1 MSWTD
6 EQRKAFELNRAS
18 WDERVG
24 AHWTSDMY
32 RRHADALRGGQPCVP
47 EGIVQGMGDVGGKS
61 LVHLQCHMGMETLSW
76 SLLGANA
83 TGLDFSQPAIEKA
96 ELLRDELKLEA
107 NFVCANVY
115 DAAEVLGRTFDIVF
129 VSVGAV
135 CWLPDIARW
144 GEVVGRLL
152 RPGGRLYMN
161 EVHPFTEVF
170 EDHPDAP
177 GIAVQYAY
185 MGAGRQEFDC
195 PGTYAEPDAQF
206 QHTRTVDY
214 LHTIGSILNALIG
227 AGLVIDSLDESARC
241 VWPRFKVMEQ
251 RGPDHWSLP
260 GPVLDKLPNVYT
272 LLAHKA
278 L

>member
-1 MSWTD
+1 MFWTD

-47 EGIVQGMGDVGGKS
+47 EDIVRGMGDVEGKA

-96 ELLRDELKLEA
+96 ELLRDELKLGA
-107 NFVCANVY
+107 DFVCANVY
-115 DAAEVLGRTFDIVF
+115 DAAEVLG
-129 VSVGAV
+129 
-135 CWLPDIARW
+135 
-144 GEVVGRLL
+144 
-152 RPGGRLYMN
+152 PGGRLYMN

-170 EDHPDAP
+170 DDHPDAP

-185 MGAGRQEFDC
+185 MDAGRQAFDC
-195 PGTYAEPDAQF
+195 PGTYADPDAQF
-206 QHTRTVDY
+206 QHTQTVDY
-214 LHTIGSILNALIG
+214 LHTIGSVLNALIR
-227 AGLVIDSLDESARC
+227 AGLVIDSFDESARC
-241 VWPRFKVMEQ
+241 VWPRFKVMEKK
-251 RGPDHWSLP
+251 GPDDWSLP

-278 L
+278 